1 MKSFKISIRDGKII
15 RNKVLKEAINFFY
28 DNFSVP
34 REDALLAA
42 LHTKKK
48 IQKFSNFPFREFL
61 FPVELQNFP
70 TPFMIQLSTKV
81 CPNDFVVLSHK
92 VSREVSITEVFNL
105 RY

>member
-42 LHTKKK
+42 LHTRIK
-48 IQKFSNFPFREFL
+48 IQKFSNFLFREFL
-61 FPVELQNFP
+61 FPVEL
-70 TPFMIQLSTKV
+70 
-81 CPNDFVVLSHK
+81 
-92 VSREVSITEVFNL
+92 
-105 RY
+105 